1 MKRIIIIYVSVI
13 AIILSIGRNCACA
26 AENERRISPFISQFP
41 IVKEEP
47 KIVKPI
53 EFVAVVEEK
62 KIDVSVY
69 KLSGVVWGAYAPRAV
84 INGKIYSVG
93 DILDEG
99 EIVKIGKE
107 GVTILFNEKKYYIR
121 TKNPFVKIE
130 EDIAETEEDN
140 NENTKES
147 IEEGVSDEE
156 GKGK

>member
-1 MKRIIIIYVSVI
+1 MKRIIIVSVSAI
-13 AIILSIGRNCACA
+13 AIMVSIGRNFACA
-26 AENERRISPFISQFP
+26 ADNERRISPFIPQFP

-62 KIDVSVY
+62 KFDVSAY

-130 EDIAETEEDN
+130 EDVAETEENN
-140 NENTKES
+140 NENTEES
-147 IEEGVSDEE
+147 GKEGVSNEE
-156 GKGK
+156 DKGK